1 MEYKLFCDSTC
12 DLTMEL
18 AEKLNIEIIP
28 MQFTLDEKNYNHYL
42 DGRELSFSDFYKA
55 LKNGADAKTAQVQ
68 FETFN
73 KYFEPVLKE
82 GKDII
87 YICFTSGMSGTYNT
101 CNIAVEELR
110 EKYPD
115 RKITVIDSLC
125 ASAGEGYLA
134 YLAGLKM
141 QENPT
146 YDELCTYIE
155 DTKMRII
162 HWFVVDDLDQLKKGG
177 RIGTLSATFGKALQI
192 KPLISVDNEG
202 KLVAVAKIR
211 GASKVYST
219 IVDRI
224 KRDGENLSEQT
235 IFVAHAECPEK
246 AEALKELLLP
256 MVKDVCIMEIGP
268 IIGSHVGQGM
278 CAALAMGKRNLT

>member
-1 MEYKLFCDSTC
+1 MDYKLFCDSTC
-12 DLTMEL
+12 DLTADLADEL
-18 AEKLNIEIIP
+18 GIEIIP
-28 MQFTLDEKNYNHYL
+28 MQFMLNDKSYDHYL

-68 FETFN
+68 YDKFE
-73 KYFEPVLKE
+73 KYFEPVLKD

-101 CNIAVEELR
+101 CKIAVDELKK
-110 EKYPD
+110 KYPD

-134 YLAGLKM
+134 YLAGIKM
-141 QENPT
+141 KENPS
-146 YDELCTYIE
+146 YDELCKFIE
-155 DTKMRII
+155 DTKMRVI

-177 RIGTLSATFGKALQI
+177 RIGALSATFGKALQI
-192 KPLISVDNEG
+192 KPLISVDNDG
-202 KLVAVAKIR
+202 KLIAV
-211 GASKVYST
+211 SKVRGETKAYT
-219 IVDRI
+219 TLVDRI
-224 KRDGENLSEQT
+224 KRDAENLFEQT

-246 AEALKELLLP
+246 AEKLREMMKP
-256 MVKDVCIMEIGP
+256 YVKDIITVKIGP

-278 CAALAMGKRNLT
+278 CAILAQGVRNLT

>member
-28 MQFTLDEKNYNHYL
+28 MQFTLDEKSYKHYL
-42 DGRELSFSDFYKA
+42 DGRELSFADFYKA

-68 FETFN
+68 FDTFN
-73 KYFEPVLKE
+73 EHFEPILKE

-87 YICFTSGMSGTYNT
+87 YICFTSGMSGTYST

-110 EKYPD
+110 EKYPE

-141 QENPT
+141 QENVT
-146 YDELCTYIE
+146 YEELCTFIE
-155 DTKMRII
+155 DTKMKII

-177 RIGTLSATFGKALQI
+177 RIGALSATFGKALQI

-224 KRDGENLSEQT
+224 KRDGEKLSEQT
-235 IFVAHAECPEK
+235 IFIAHAECPEK

-256 MVKDVCIMEIGP
+256 LVKEVFIMEIGP

-278 CAALAMGKRNLT
+278 CAALALGKRNLT

>member
-162 HWFVVDDLDQLKKGG
+162 HWFVVDDLDQLKKDLANAEGLVLMDDIANCVYPMPCNCDDKDEVFVG
-177 RIGTLSATFGKALQI
+177 RVRRDFSVKSGINMWVVADNIRKGAATNAVQI
-192 KPLISVDNEG
+192 AQYLIANWN
-202 KLVAVAKIR
+202 K
-211 GASKVYST
+211 
-219 IVDRI
+219 
-224 KRDGENLSEQT
+224 
-235 IFVAHAECPEK
+235 
-246 AEALKELLLP
+246 
-256 MVKDVCIMEIGP
+256 
-268 IIGSHVGQGM
+268 
-278 CAALAMGKRNLT
+278 